1 MRHERVFARPL
12 YQQVRDAL
20 AERIAAGQW
29 KPDAVLPNEGD
40 LAREFSVSPGTMRK
54 ALELLEAER
63 LLARHQ
69 GRGTFVRNPGSE
81 DQMGRYCN
89 LRDPRGKAL
98 RGDIRAVELAE
109 AMADKLEWAR
119 LQLGVNECVYRIR
132 RVRAYEGKAFM
143 VEDVSL
149 PAALFPGLAERNVC
163 PLAPL
168 TLAQAYG
175 ILLGNSEE
183 RVSIVAA
190 STVATDVLR
199 IPEGSPV
206 LLLDRVVM
214 TRDGRPVEWRRGECV
229 LTRTVRYVAAMS

>member
-1 MRHERVFARPL
+1 MRHERLFATPL
-12 YQQVRDAL
+12 YQQVRDAV
-20 AERIAAGQW
+20 AGRIAAGQW
-29 KPDAVLPNEGD
+29 KPGAILPNEGD

-54 ALELLEAER
+54 ALDLLEAEC
-63 LLARHQ
+63 LLTRRQ
-69 GRGTFVRNPGSE
+69 GRGTFVKNPGSE

-98 RGDIRAVELAE
+98 RGDIRTLELAE
-109 AMADKLEWAR
+109 AIADEIECAR
-119 LQLGVNECVYRIR
+119 LQLGCDEQVYRIGR
-132 RVRAYEGKAFM
+132 ARAYERRTFM

-149 PAALFPGLAERNVC
+149 PVALFPGLAERAVC

-168 TLAQAYG
+168 ELAQAYG
-175 ILLGNSEE
+175 ILLGKSEE

-190 STVATDVLR
+190 SAVATEVLR

-206 LLLDRVVM
+206 LFLDRVVM

-229 LTRTVRYVAAMS
+229 LTSTMRYVAPMS

>member
-69 GRGTFVRNPGSE
+69 GRGTFVKNPGSE

-98 RGDIRAVELAE
+98 RGDIRTVELAE
-109 AMADKLEWAR
+109 AMADKLEGAR
-119 LQLGVNECVYRIR
+119 LQLGSDDQLYRIR
-132 RVRAYEGKAFM
+132 RTRTYEGRTFM

-149 PAALFPGLAERNVC
+149 PAALFPGLAERAVC

-168 TLAQAYG
+168 ELAHAYG
-175 ILLGNSEE
+175 ILLGKGEE

-190 STVATDVLR
+190 SALASEVLS

-206 LLLDRVVM
+206 LFLDRVVM

-229 LTRTVRYVAAMS
+229 LTSTMRYVAAMS